1 MCMQVYV
8 QANFS
13 IINLLLDGFLNSPN
27 CWLLL
32 FRWVG
37 VISVEVLPKSVKSV
51 IAAINTV
58 RGQHRHDFKDKTIA
72 ENLALLALFIGEEL
86 PNAIQHKAR
95 WCLTRVHTRRDKNC
109 WFVEFE
115 WPCVYIILRVRKT
128 PFDNIFS
135 LFEHLCFGTE
145 GD

>member
-58 RGQHRHDFKDKTIA
+58 RVQHRHDFKDKSIA
-72 ENLALLALFIGEEL
+72 ENLALLALLI
-86 PNAIQHKAR
+86 
-95 WCLTRVHTRRDKNC
+95 
-109 WFVEFE
+109 
-115 WPCVYIILRVRKT
+115 
-128 PFDNIFS
+128 
-135 LFEHLCFGTE
+135 
-145 GD
+145 